1 MKNKNL
7 LIIGAVVIAAFFFFK
22 KKKTATIAPTGPTGP
37 TGPVLNDNDKTPP
50 PPPPPPPPNDR
61 LFPIDMLPK
70 FTSNNYPGGLV
81 DGMRVKADNGDEQQI
96 LEDGKLWGL
105 TYDQWAARG
114 FDAWT
119 TVNSDIL
126 NQIPY
131 GGVYQGL
138 K

>member
-22 KKKTATIAPTGPTGP
+22 KKKTTATI
-37 TGPVLNDNDKTPP
+37 PP
-50 PPPPPPPPNDR
+50 PPPPSPVDN
-61 LFPIDMLPK
+61 LFPIDMLPQK
-70 FTSNNYPGGLV
+70 PTYPGGLTE
-81 DGMRVKADNGDEQQI
+81 GMRVLADNGNEQQI
-96 LEDGKLWGL
+96 LEDGKVWGL

-119 TVNSDIL
+119 TVNSNIL

-131 GGVYQGL
+131 GGVYKGGI
-138 K
+138 